1 MAISA
6 KELDPKFKFEIANIP
21 GSELIKRCFTCGT
34 CTAICPVS
42 NTFSEY
48 DPRKIIHMI
57 ILGLKD
63 QVLSSENIWQCS
75 HCETCKFSCPQ
86 GVHLSEI
93 MDALQH
99 MAVRDKYVAPDA
111 FEKFGTAPCK
121 ATCPAHISIQGF
133 IGMITEGRY
142 KEGLRLIKETMP
154 FPGTCGRICHHPC
167 EMKCNRGKI
176 DEPVAI
182 EYLKRFL
189 ADRDLLEDFSY
200 VPETEEKKEEKVA
213 VIGAGP
219 AGLSAAYFLAIKG
232 YPVTVFERLPVAG
245 GMMAVGIPE
254 YRLPRDILRK
264 EIKTIVDMGVE
275 IKTGVTFGKDITIE
289 NLRKEGYKAFFIAV
303 GLHVSRGLNVEGE
316 DFDGIIHGINFL
328 REVSLK
334 GKAIIGEK
342 TVVIGGGNVAIDVA
356 LTALRSG
363 AKKVKIVCLESRE
376 EMPAW
381 EYEIKDALDEGI
393 FILNRW
399 GPRRFIGEN
408 GHIKSIEFKRCTE
421 VFDKQGRFNPQYDE
435 SELMTLE
442 ADTVLLSIGQ
452 ACDMSFAMGVPDLDV
467 SPRGPSVKDPITLE
481 TNMPGLF
488 VGGDAS
494 YGPRSVVEAVA
505 SGKEAAISINRYL
518 KGEDIRADRPKE
530 WKGIELEPQDVE
542 HLDRQQMQRLS
553 VAQQKNSFE
562 EIDLGFSEQ
571 QARLEAGRCLKICGT
586 QGQVSGVR
594 DQGMRDL

>member
-6 KELDPKFKFEIANIP
+6 KDLDPKFKFEIANIP
-21 GSELIKRCFTCGT
+21 GSELLKRCFTCGT

-63 QVLSSENIWQCS
+63 RVLSSENIWRCS

-99 MAVRDKYVAPDA
+99 MAVRDKYVTPDA

-121 ATCPAHISIQGF
+121 AACPAHISIQGF
-133 IGMITEGRY
+133 IGMIAEGRY
-142 KEGLRLIKETMP
+142 REGLRLIKETMP
-154 FPGTCGRICHHPC
+154 FPGICGRICHHPC
-167 EMKCNRGKI
+167 EMKCNRGKV
-176 DEPVAI
+176 DEPLAI

-189 ADRDLLEDFSY
+189 ADRGLSEDIGY

-254 YRLPRDILRK
+254 YRLPRDILRE

-275 IKTGVTFGKDITIE
+275 IRTGVSFGKDITIE
-289 NLRKEGYKAFFIAV
+289 SLKNESYRAFFIAV

-328 REVSLK
+328 RDVSLK
-334 GKAIIGEK
+334 GNVTIGAR
-342 TVVIGGGNVAIDVA
+342 TIVIGGGNVAIDVA

-363 AKKVKIVCLESRE
+363 AKEVEMVCLESRE

-381 EYEIKDALDEGI
+381 EHEIKDALDEGI
-393 FILNRW
+393 KINNSW
-399 GPRRFIGEN
+399 GPKRFIEEN
-408 GHIKSIEFKRCTE
+408 GKVKSVEFKRCTA
-421 VFDKQGRFNPQYDE
+421 VFDEKGRFNPQYDE

-452 ACDMSFAMGVPDLDV
+452 GCDMSFADGVPDLDV

-481 TNMPGLF
+481 TNIPGLF

-505 SGKEAAISINRYL
+505 SGKEAAISIDRYL
-518 KGEDIRADRPKE
+518 KGEDIRADRPLE
-530 WKGIELEPQDVE
+530 WKGIELEPQNVE
-542 HLDRQQMQRLS
+542 RLDRQQMQRLS
-553 VAQQKNSFE
+553 ITRRKNSFE
-562 EIDLGFSEQ
+562 EIDSGFSEQ
-571 QARLEAGRCLKICGT
+571 QARLEAGRCLRICGT
-586 QGQVSGVR
+586 QSKGNRGQGSGV
-594 DQGMRDL
+594 GE

>member
-6 KELDPKFKFEIANIP
+6 KDLDPKFKFEIANFP
-21 GSELIKRCFTCGT
+21 GSELLTRCFTCGT

-63 QVLSSENIWQCS
+63 RVLSSENIWQCS

-86 GVHLSEI
+86 GVQLSEI

-99 MAVRDKYVAPDA
+99 MAVRDKYVTPDA

-154 FPGTCGRICHHPC
+154 FPCICGRICHHPC
-167 EMKCNRGKI
+167 EMKCNRGKV

-189 ADRDLLEDFSY
+189 ADRGLSEDIGY

-232 YPVTVFERLPVAG
+232 YPVTVFEKLPVAG
-245 GMMAVGIPE
+245 GMMAVGIPS
-254 YRLPRDILRK
+254 YRLPRDILRE

-275 IKTGVTFGKDITIE
+275 IKTGVSFGKDITIE
-289 NLRKEGYKAFFIAV
+289 SLKKDGYKAFFIAV

-316 DFDGIIHGINFL
+316 NFDGIIHGINFL
-328 REVSLK
+328 RDVSLK
-334 GKAIIGEK
+334 GNVTIGERAI
-342 TVVIGGGNVAIDVA
+342 VIGGGNVAIDVA

-363 AKKVKIVCLESRE
+363 AKEVEMVCLESRE

-381 EYEIKDALDEGI
+381 EHEIKDALDEGI
-393 FILNRW
+393 KINNSW
-399 GPRRFIGEN
+399 GPKRFIEEN
-408 GHIKSIEFKRCTE
+408 GHVKSIEFKRCAA
-421 VFDKQGRFNPQYDE
+421 VFDADGRFNPQYDE

-452 ACDMSFAMGVPDLDV
+452 ACDMSFAEGAPDLDV

-481 TNMPGLF
+481 TNIPGLF

-505 SGKEAAISINRYL
+505 SGKEAAISIERYL
-518 KGEDIRADRPKE
+518 KGEDIGADRPLE
-530 WKGIELEPQDVE
+530 WKGIELEPQNVE
-542 HLDRQQMQRLS
+542 RLERQQMQRLS
-553 VAQQKNSFE
+553 IAQRKNSFE
-562 EIDLGFSEQ
+562 EIDSGFSEQ

-586 QGQVSGVR
+586 QSR
-594 DQGMRDL
+594 DGR

>member
-1 MAISA
+1 VFNLAISA
-6 KELDPKFKFEIANIP
+6 KDLDPKFKFEIANIP
-21 GSELIKRCFTCGT
+21 GSELLTRCFTCGT

-42 NTFSEY
+42 NTFAEY

-63 QVLSSENIWQCS
+63 RVLSSENIWRCS

-86 GVHLSEI
+86 GVQLSEI

-99 MAVRDKYVAPDA
+99 MAVRDKYVTPDA

-133 IGMITEGRY
+133 IGMIAEGRY
-142 KEGLRLIKETMP
+142 KEGLRLIKEAMP
-154 FPGTCGRICHHPC
+154 FPGICGRICHHPC
-167 EMKCNRGKI
+167 EMKCNRSNV
-176 DEPVAI
+176 DEPLAI

-189 ADRDLLEDFSY
+189 ADRGLSEDIGY
-200 VPETEEKKEEKVA
+200 VPETEENKEEKVA
-213 VIGAGP
+213 IIGAGP

-245 GMMAVGIPE
+245 GMMAVGIPS
-254 YRLPRDILRK
+254 YRLPRDILRE
-264 EIKTIVDMGVE
+264 EIKTIIDMGVE
-275 IKTGVTFGKDITIE
+275 IKTGVSFGKDITIE
-289 NLRKEGYKAFFIAV
+289 SLRKEGYKAFFIAV

-316 DFDGIIHGINFL
+316 NFDGIIHGINFL
-328 REVSLK
+328 RDVSLK
-334 GKAIIGEK
+334 GNTAAIGEK
-342 TVVIGGGNVAIDVA
+342 TIVIGGGNVAIDVA

-363 AKKVKIVCLESRE
+363 AKEVEMVCLESRE

-381 EYEIKDALDEGI
+381 EHEIKDALDEGI
-393 FILNRW
+393 KINNSW
-399 GPRRFIGEN
+399 GPKRFIEEN
-408 GHIKSIEFKRCTE
+408 GKVKSIEFKRCTA
-421 VFDKQGRFNPQYDE
+421 VFDEEGRFNPQYDE

-452 ACDMSFAMGVPDLDV
+452 ACDMSFAEGVPDLDV

-481 TNMPGLF
+481 TNIPGIF

-505 SGKEAAISINRYL
+505 SGKEAAISIDRYL

-553 VAQQKNSFE
+553 IAQRRNSFE
-562 EIDLGFSEQ
+562 EIDSGFSEQ
-571 QARLEAGRCLKICGT
+571 QAGLEAGRCLKICGT
-586 QGQVSGVR
+586 QSKVI
-594 DQGMRDL
+594 

>member
-1 MAISA
+1 LAISA
-6 KELDPKFKFEIANIP
+6 KDLDPKFKFEIAKIP
-21 GSELIKRCFTCGT
+21 GSELLTRCFTCGT

-63 QVLSSENIWQCS
+63 RVLSSENIWQCS

-86 GVHLSEI
+86 GVQLSEI
-93 MDALQH
+93 MGALQH
-99 MAVRDKYVAPDA
+99 MAVRDKYVTPDA

-121 ATCPAHISIQGF
+121 AECPAHISIQGF

-142 KEGLRLIKETMP
+142 RDGLKLIKETMP
-154 FPGTCGRICHHPC
+154 FPCICGRICHHPC
-167 EMKCNRGKI
+167 EMKCNRGKV

-189 ADRDLLEDFSY
+189 ADRGLSEDIGY

-232 YPVTVFERLPVAG
+232 YPVTVFEKLPVAG
-245 GMMAVGIPE
+245 GMMAVGIPS
-254 YRLPRDILRK
+254 YRLP
-264 EIKTIVDMGVE
+264 VDMGVE
-275 IKTGVTFGKDITIE
+275 IKTGVSFGKDITIE
-289 NLRKEGYKAFFIAV
+289 SLKKDGYKAFFIAV

-316 DFDGIIHGINFL
+316 NFDGIIHGINFL
-328 REVSLK
+328 RDVSLK
-334 GKAIIGEK
+334 GNVTIGERAI
-342 TVVIGGGNVAIDVA
+342 VIGGGNVAIDVA
-356 LTALRSG
+356 LTALRNG
-363 AKKVKIVCLESRE
+363 AKEVEMVCLESRE

-381 EYEIKDALDEGI
+381 EHEIKDALDEGI
-393 FILNRW
+393 KINNSW
-399 GPRRFIGEN
+399 GPKRFIGEN
-408 GHIKSIEFKRCTE
+408 GHVKSLEFKRCTA
-421 VFDKQGRFNPQYDE
+421 VFDADGRFNPQYDE

-452 ACDMSFAMGVPDLDV
+452 ACDMSFAKGVPDLDV

-481 TNMPGLF
+481 TNIPGLF

-505 SGKEAAISINRYL
+505 SGKEAAISIDRYL
-518 KGEDIRADRPKE
+518 KGEDIRTDRPLE

-553 VAQQKNSFE
+553 IAQRKNSFE

-586 QGQVSGVR
+586 QSKVR
-594 DQGMRDL
+594 

>member
-6 KELDPKFKFEIANIP
+6 KDLDPKFKFEIANFP
-21 GSELIKRCFTCGT
+21 GSELLTRCFTCGT

-63 QVLSSENIWQCS
+63 RVLSSENIWQCS

-86 GVHLSEI
+86 GVQLSEI

-99 MAVRDKYVAPDA
+99 MAVRDKYVTPDA

-154 FPGTCGRICHHPC
+154 FPCICGRICHHPC
-167 EMKCNRGKI
+167 EMKCNRGKV

-189 ADRDLLEDFSY
+189 ADRGLSEDIGY

-232 YPVTVFERLPVAG
+232 YPVTVFEKLPVAG
-245 GMMAVGIPE
+245 GMMAVGIPS
-254 YRLPRDILRK
+254 YRLPRDILRE

-275 IKTGVTFGKDITIE
+275 IKTGVSFGKDITIE
-289 NLRKEGYKAFFIAV
+289 SLKKDGYKAFFIAV

-316 DFDGIIHGINFL
+316 NFDGIIHGINFL
-328 REVSLK
+328 RDVSLK
-334 GKAIIGEK
+334 GNVTIGERAI
-342 TVVIGGGNVAIDVA
+342 VIGGGNVAIDVA

-363 AKKVKIVCLESRE
+363 AKEVEMVCLESRE

-381 EYEIKDALDEGI
+381 EHEIKDALDEGI
-393 FILNRW
+393 KINNSW
-399 GPRRFIGEN
+399 GPKRFIEEN
-408 GHIKSIEFKRCTE
+408 GHVKSIEFKRCAA
-421 VFDKQGRFNPQYDE
+421 VFDADGRFNPQYDE

-452 ACDMSFAMGVPDLDV
+452 ACDMSFAEGAPDLDV

-481 TNMPGLF
+481 TNIPGLF

-505 SGKEAAISINRYL
+505 SGKEAAISIERYL
-518 KGEDIRADRPKE
+518 KGEDIGADRPLE
-530 WKGIELEPQDVE
+530 WKGIELEPQNVE
-542 HLDRQQMQRLS
+542 RLERQQMQRLS
-553 VAQQKNSFE
+553 IAQRKNSFE
-562 EIDLGFSEQ
+562 EIDSGFSEQ

-586 QGQVSGVR
+586 QSKGR
-594 DQGMRDL
+594 

>member
-6 KELDPKFKFEIANIP
+6 KDLDPKFKFEIANIP
-21 GSELIKRCFTCGT
+21 GSELLTHCFTCGT

-42 NTFSEY
+42 NTFPEY

-63 QVLSSENIWQCS
+63 RVLSSENIWRCS

-86 GVHLSEI
+86 GVQLSEI

-99 MAVRDKYVAPDA
+99 MAVRDKYVTSDA

-121 ATCPAHISIQGF
+121 AECPAHISIQGF

-154 FPGTCGRICHHPC
+154 FPGICGRICHHPC
-167 EMKCNRGKI
+167 EMKCNRGKA
-176 DEPVAI
+176 DEPLAI

-189 ADRDLLEDFSY
+189 ADRGLSEDIGY

-213 VIGAGP
+213 VIGAGA
-219 AGLSAAYFLAIKG
+219 AGLSTAYFLAIKG
-232 YPVTVFERLPVAG
+232 YPVTVFEKLPVAG
-245 GMMAVGIPE
+245 GMMAVGIPP
-254 YRLPRDILRK
+254 YRLPRDIVRE

-289 NLRKEGYKAFFIAV
+289 SLKNENYRAFFIAV

-316 DFDGIIHGINFL
+316 NLEGIIHGINFL
-328 REVSLK
+328 RDVSLK
-334 GKAIIGEK
+334 GNVTIGER
-342 TVVIGGGNVAIDVA
+342 TIVIGGGNVAIDVA

-363 AKKVKIVCLESRE
+363 AKEVEMVCLESRE

-381 EYEIKDALDEGI
+381 EHEINDALDEGI
-393 FILNRW
+393 KINNSW
-399 GPRRFIGEN
+399 GPKGFIEEN
-408 GHIKSIEFKRCTE
+408 GHVKSIKFKRCTA
-421 VFDKQGRFNPQYDE
+421 VFDEEGRFNPQYDE

-452 ACDMSFAMGVPDLDV
+452 ACDMSFAEGVPDLDV

-481 TNMPGLF
+481 TNIPGLF

-505 SGKEAAISINRYL
+505 SGKEAAISIDRYL
-518 KGEDIRADRPKE
+518 KGEDIGADRPLE
-530 WKGIELEPQDVE
+530 WKGIELEPQNVE
-542 HLDRQQMQRLS
+542 RLDRQQMQRLS
-553 VAQQKNSFE
+553 ITRRRNGFE

-586 QGQVSGVR
+586 QSKVIYR
-594 DQGMRDL
+594 FPDK

>member
-1 MAISA
+1 MTITSH
-6 KELDPKFKFEIANIP
+6 KVDPRFKFELASMA
-21 GSELIKRCFTCGT
+21 GGELVKACFACGT
-34 CTAICPVS
+34 CTAVCPVS
-42 NTFSEY
+42 NACSEY

-63 QVLSSENIWQCS
+63 RILSSENIWSCS
-75 HCETCKFSCPQ
+75 HCESCRFSCPQ

-93 MDALQH
+93 MDALQNI
-99 MAVRDKYVAPDA
+99 AVRDKYVTSDT

-121 ATCPAHISIQGF
+121 AACPAHISIQGF
-133 IGMITEGRY
+133 IGMIAEGRY
-142 KEGLRLIKETMP
+142 KDGLRLIKETMP
-154 FPGTCGRICHHPC
+154 FPAICGRICHHPC
-167 EMKCNRGKI
+167 EMKCNRGKV
-176 DEPVAI
+176 DKPVAI

-189 ADRDLLEDFSY
+189 ADRDLAKDIHY

-245 GMMAVGIPE
+245 GMMAVGIPA
-254 YRLPRDILRK
+254 YRLPRDILNE
-264 EIKTIVDMGVE
+264 EIKIIVDMGVK

-289 NLRKEGYKAFFIAV
+289 SLRKEGYKAFFIAV

-316 DFDGIIHGINFL
+316 NLEGIIHGIDFL
-328 REVSLK
+328 KDVSLK
-334 GKAIIGEK
+334 GNAAIGKK
-342 TVVIGGGNVAIDVA
+342 TIVIGGGNVAIDVA

-363 AKKVKIVCLESRE
+363 AKEVKMVCLESRE

-393 FILNRW
+393 SILNSW
-399 GPRRFIGEN
+399 GPKRFIGEN
-408 GHIKSIEFKRCTE
+408 GHVKSVEFKRCAA
-421 VFDKQGRFNPQYDE
+421 VFDAEGRFNPQYDE

-452 ACDMSFAMGVPDLDV
+452 ACDMSFANGAPDLEV
-467 SPRGPSVKDPITLE
+467 SPRGPIVKDPFTLE

-505 SGKEAAISINRYL
+505 SGKEAAISIDRYL
-518 KGEDIRADRPKE
+518 KGEDIKADRPQE
-530 WKGIELEPQDVE
+530 WKSIELEPENIE
-542 HLDRQQMQRLS
+542 HAVRQQIPRLS
-553 VAQQKNSFE
+553 VAQRKNSFE
-562 EIDLGFSEQ
+562 EIDLGFNEQ
-571 QARLEAGRCLKICGT
+571 VARLEAKRCLRICGT
-586 QGQVSGVR
+586 QIK
-594 DQGMRDL
+594 GMVTVHGEL

>member
-1 MAISA
+1 MTISA
-6 KELDPKFKFEIANIP
+6 KDLDPKFKFEIANIP
-21 GSELIKRCFTCGT
+21 GSELVKHCFTCGT
-34 CTAICPVS
+34 CTAVCPVS
-42 NTFSEY
+42 NAYSEY

-63 QVLSSENIWQCS
+63 RVLSSENIWRCS

-93 MDALQH
+93 MDALQNI
-99 MAVRDKYVAPDA
+99 AIRDKYVAADA
-111 FEKFGTAPCK
+111 FEKYGTAPCK
-121 ATCPAHISIQGF
+121 AECPAHISIQGF

-142 KEGLRLIKETMP
+142 KEGLRLIKEAMP
-154 FPGTCGRICHHPC
+154 FPGICGRICHHPC
-167 EMKCNRGKI
+167 ELKCNRGKV

-189 ADRDLLEDFSY
+189 ADKDLAEDIHY
-200 VPETEEKKEEKVA
+200 IPETGESKEEKVA

-219 AGLSAAYFLAIKG
+219 AGLSAAYFLAMKG
-232 YPVTVFERLPVAG
+232 YHVTVFERLPVAG
-245 GMMAVGIPE
+245 GMMAVGIPA
-254 YRLPRDILRK
+254 YRLPRDILRN

-275 IKTGVTFGKDITIE
+275 IKTGVTFGKDITIDS
-289 NLRKEGYKAFFIAV
+289 LKKEGYKAFFIAV

-316 DFDGIIHGINFL
+316 NFDGIIHGINFL
-328 REVSLK
+328 KDVSLK
-334 GKAIIGEK
+334 GNAAIGEK
-342 TVVIGGGNVAIDVA
+342 TIVIGGGNVAIDVA

-363 AKKVKIVCLESRE
+363 AKEVKMVCLESRE

-393 FILNRW
+393 SILNKW

-408 GHIKSIEFKRCTE
+408 GHVKSIEFKRCTA
-421 VFDKQGRFNPQYDE
+421 VFDAESRFNPQYDE

-452 ACDMSFAMGVPDLDV
+452 ACDMSFTEGVPDLEV
-467 SPRGPSVKDPITLE
+467 SPRGPVVKDPFTFE
-481 TNMPGLF
+481 TNIPGLF

-505 SGKEAAISINRYL
+505 SGKEAAISIDRYL
-518 KGEDIRADRPKE
+518 RGEDIKAGRPHE
-530 WKGIELEPQDVE
+530 WKGIELEPQNIE
-542 HLDRQQMQRLS
+542 HADRQKMPRLS
-553 VAQQKNSFE
+553 VAQRKNSFE
-562 EIDLGFSEQ
+562 EIDLGFNENK
-571 QARLEAGRCLKICGT
+571 ARLEAKRCLRICGT
-586 QGQVSGVR
+586 QMVPDNG
-594 DQGMRDL
+594 